1 MTSHRW
7 METRRVQ
14 KTGRSSFVV
23 TLPKI
28 WINKNKIL
36 QNQEIGFITQQDE
49 TLTIIPHPDQIS
61 HEREMHFQITPSTD
75 LQLFH
80 HELFAS
86 YVIGYSRIIITS
98 EERISAAL
106 RDLVSDFL
114 ATATG
119 FQIIQEEDR
128 QLTISN
134 LTDLSKIKPEVDVE
148 RMAKLVIAML
158 KDNMTLNPETARSVM
173 RSDREI
179 NKLNHVTGS
188 RMALMLQDVTIQQ
201 KFQLPLKVMLA
212 NFMIALYLEI
222 IGDQVRLIAEEII
235 NIIESKE
242 NHLENTT
249 QIFGE
254 LKKINE
260 YVIEMIENALTA
272 WNQTDILKAHQVIQ
286 SYPSLIQECKDIRN
300 RILSQLNPASPSLTL
315 IAEHLRKIGKI
326 VINLAFITIDKHV
339 EEQDSKKE
347 RQEE

>member
-7 METRRVQ
+7 MDTRRVQ

-36 QNQEIGFITQQDE
+36 QNQEIGFIAQQDE

-61 HEREMHFQITPSTD
+61 HEREMHFHITATTD

-86 YVIGYSRIIITS
+86 YIIGYSRIIITS

-106 RDLVSDFL
+106 RDLVTDFL
-114 ATATG
+114 ATAIG
-119 FQIIQEEDR
+119 FQITQEEDR

-134 LTDLSKIKPEVDVE
+134 LIDLSKIKPEVDVE

-158 KDNMTLNPETARSVM
+158 KDNMTLNPDTARSVM

-188 RMALMLQDVTIQQ
+188 RMSLMLQDVTIQQ

-222 IGDQVRLIAEEII
+222 IGDNCRLIANEII
-235 NIIESKE
+235 NIMESKE
-242 NHLENTT
+242 NHLESTT
-249 QIFGE
+249 QIFRE
-254 LKKINE
+254 LKKMNDH
-260 YVIEMIENALTA
+260 VIDMIEKALNA
-272 WNQTDILKAHQVIQ
+272 WNQTDKLKAHQVIQ
-286 SYPSLIQECKDIRN
+286 SYPILDQECKDVRN
-300 RILSQLNPASPSLTL
+300 QILSHLNTAAPSLTL

-326 VINLAFITIDKHV
+326 VLNLAFITIDKYV
-339 EEQDSKKE
+339 EEQDLQRES
-347 RQEE
+347 